1 MAVKIQLYGQLK
13 QITGASEIITD
24 AADTDGLMKEVA
36 TRFPLLENLT
46 CLIAVDR
53 NIVQANTTIKAG
65 SGTGPAATLFRRIDE
80 PENKKHICYGC
91 YITSFYRGENRCAPI

>member
-36 TRFPLLENLT
+36 ARFPLLENLT

-53 NIVQANTTIKAG
+53 NIVQTNTNIEAG
-65 SGTGPAATLFRRIDE
+65 QELALLPPYSGG
-80 PENKKHICYGC
+80 
-91 YITSFYRGENRCAPI
+91 

>member
-24 AADTDGLMKEVA
+24 ATDTDALMKEVA
-36 TRFPLLENLT
+36 ARFPLLKNLT

-53 NIVQANTTIKAG
+53 NIVQTNMAIKAG
-65 SGTGPAATLFRRIDE
+65 QELALLPPYSGG
-80 PENKKHICYGC
+80 
-91 YITSFYRGENRCAPI
+91 

>member
-24 AADTDGLMKEVA
+24 ATDTDGLMKEVA

-53 NIVQANTTIKAG
+53 NIVQTNTTIKAG
-65 SGTGPAATLFRRIDE
+65 QELALLPPYSGG
-80 PENKKHICYGC
+80 
-91 YITSFYRGENRCAPI
+91 